1 MAIEQAKPQSKV
13 IELQGCSCY
22 LFGTE
27 NKFRNICK
35 SVICHPNFDNLILYL
50 ILFSTIMLCI
60 ENPLENPLGEKKQVM
75 NQIDF
80 MVTILFT
87 MELVT
92 KVIVFGFLMNGE
104 TSYMK
109 NPWNIMDFIIVTV
122 SVVSIIFD
130 DI

>member
-1 MAIEQAKPQSKV
+1 
-13 IELQGCSCY
+13 
-22 LFGTE
+22 
-27 NKFRNICK
+27 
-35 SVICHPNFDNLILYL
+35 
-50 ILFSTIMLCI
+50 MLCI

>member
-1 MAIEQAKPQSKV
+1 
-13 IELQGCSCY
+13 
-22 LFGTE
+22 
-27 NKFRNICK
+27 
-35 SVICHPNFDNLILYL
+35 
-50 ILFSTIMLCI
+50 
-60 ENPLENPLGEKKQVM
+60 M

-87 MELVT
+87 GELVT
-92 KVIVFGFLMNGE
+92 KVIVFGFLMNGD

-109 NPWNIMDFIIVTV
+109 NPWNDMDFIIVTV

>member
-1 MAIEQAKPQSKV
+1 
-13 IELQGCSCY
+13 
-22 LFGTE
+22 
-27 NKFRNICK
+27 
-35 SVICHPNFDNLILYL
+35 
-50 ILFSTIMLCI
+50 
-60 ENPLENPLGEKKQVM
+60 M

-92 KVIVFGFLMNGE
+92 KVIVFGFLMNGD

-109 NPWNIMDFIIVTV
+109 NPWNDMDFIIVTV